1 MALETSRKPKQIIEI
16 TPDRPK
22 VADLQKH
29 LAGHEKL
36 VRAIEDELSDDELS
50 DEQKLLHIAE
60 RVGQFMDG
68 R

>member
-1 MALETSRKPKQIIEI
+1 MALETPRKPKQIIEI
-16 TPDRPK
+16 TPGRPR
-22 VADLQKH
+22 VMDLPKH

-36 VRAIEDELSDDELS
+36 VRAIEDELSDEELS
-50 DEQKLLHIAE
+50 DEQKLLNIAE